1 LQGEYGTGAWGATA
15 TVRADA
21 VEGFATT
28 PTVRVSLTRVL
39 VGAPGED
46 QRLTARVG
54 GGTSFRTPTFDD
66 LFWPARA
73 SAAGNPNLQPEQS
86 VDFDLGLGLA
96 TRAVQL
102 DLSAFH
108 ARVTDLIQ
116 WSPGPDGVWRP
127 HNLLAATLQGVELE
141 GTVGLFPLGLPFTF
155 QGSASWLD
163 ARDRTGNR
171 LTGGKQLVG
180 RSRFLGFGEL
190 MWEGGR
196 WTAAAGVR
204 TVSAM
209 PVTAANTKWLD
220 GYAVSHVRL
229 AWTTVPALRLDL
241 EARNLFDTSYEDV
254 RGYATPGRE
263 LLLGFT
269 FVQGGIGQ

>member
-1 LQGEYGTGAWGATA
+1 VLAGT
-15 TVRADA
+15 
-21 VEGFATT
+21 
-28 PTVRVSLTRVL
+28 
-39 VGAPGED
+39 PGED
-46 QRLTARVG
+46 ERVSVRLG

-73 SAAGNPNLQPEQS
+73 SAAGNPNLQPERS
-86 VDFDLGLGLA
+86 VDLDLGLGLA
-96 TRAVQL
+96 TRRARL

-108 ARVTDLIQ
+108 TRVSDLIQ

-127 HNLLAATLQGVELE
+127 KNLLAATLQGVELE
-141 GTVGLFPLGLPFTF
+141 GRMSFFSLGLPLTF

-163 ARDRTGNR
+163 ARDQTGDR

-190 MWEGGR
+190 MWEVGR

-209 PVTAANTKWLD
+209 PVTAANTKWLE
-220 GYAVSHVRL
+220 GYAVSHLRL
-229 AWTTVPALRLDL
+229 AWTAVPALRLDL

-269 FVQGGIGQ
+269 FVQGGIGR